1 MNIIFHPIKIAAQR
15 TGLSPHVIRIW
26 ERRYEAI
33 KPQRTASKHRLYDET
48 DIARLILL
56 RRATE
61 TGHAIGQI
69 AHLEDETL
77 RQLLENECAND
88 ASTTSP
94 APRLDTRAQLCIDR
108 CLTAIRNLD
117 ASAFEDEL
125 RRTALFYPHQQL
137 ITEII
142 DPLMQRVGQLWHEGN
157 LCIAS
162 EHLATAVIRSFVD
175 GIRSALRVAD
185 DAPLLL
191 VATPRGQMHELG
203 ALFAATMATTEG
215 WRAVYLGRDI
225 AAADITAT
233 ALLKGAAA
241 VALSISY
248 PSPDGLLQEELTQ
261 LRQSLGQD
269 AILVIGGAAAAN
281 YCDILHEIDAVYI
294 EDLPQF
300 RPTLSALKLS
310 ALPC

>member
-1 MNIIFHPIKIAAQR
+1 MNTIYHPIKIAAQR

-33 KPQRTASKHRLYDET
+33 KPQRTASKRRLYGET
-48 DIARLILL
+48 DIDRLILL

-77 RQLLENECAND
+77 HQLIDAECDND
-88 ASTTSP
+88 APATSP
-94 APRLDTRAQLCIDR
+94 ATRLETRAHLCIDR

-117 ASAFEDEL
+117 ANAFEDEL
-125 RRTALFYPHQQL
+125 RRTALLYPHQQL

-142 DPLMQRVGQLWHEGN
+142 GPLMQRVGQLWHEGN

-215 WRAVYLGRDI
+215 WRAVYLGRNI
-225 AAADITAT
+225 AAADIAAT
-233 ALLKGAAA
+233 ALLKEAKAVVLSIAYPSTDGCLESELKQLHESIHQNAILIVGGTAAA
-241 VALSISY
+241 QHC
-248 PSPDGLLQEELTQ
+248 DLL
-261 LRQSLGQD
+261 G
-269 AILVIGGAAAAN
+269 
-281 YCDILHEIDAVYI
+281 EIDAIYL
-294 EDLPQF
+294 EDLPQL
-300 RPTLSALKLS
+300 RPALSALKLC
-310 ALPC
+310 AA